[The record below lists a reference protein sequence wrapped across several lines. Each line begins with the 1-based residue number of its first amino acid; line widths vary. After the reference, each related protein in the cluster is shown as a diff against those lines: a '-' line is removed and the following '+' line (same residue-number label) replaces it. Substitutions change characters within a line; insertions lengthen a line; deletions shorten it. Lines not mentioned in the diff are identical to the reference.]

1 MTEQNSPQS
10 LNILVVDDEIN
21 VRKTLAISLE
31 TDGYS
36 VTAVSNARDAVAE
49 AAKQSFDLAFVDLR
63 LGADLGTDLIRNC

>member
-1 MTEQNSPQS
+1 MTEQSLSQP

-36 VTAVSNARDAVAE
+36 VTAVSNARD
-49 AAKQSFDLAFVDLR
+49 
-63 LGADLGTDLIRNC
+63 GAR